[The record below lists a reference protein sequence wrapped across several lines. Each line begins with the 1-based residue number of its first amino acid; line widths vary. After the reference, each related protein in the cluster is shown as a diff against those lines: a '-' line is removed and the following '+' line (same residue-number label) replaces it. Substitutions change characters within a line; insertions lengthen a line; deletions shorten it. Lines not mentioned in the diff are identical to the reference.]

1 MTDLQ
6 SVLLTDLY
14 QLTMLQGYWQE
25 GMDDTAV
32 FELFVRKSPPNR
44 NFLIA
49 AGLEQALDYLENL
62 RFREEECNFL
72 KQSGFFSSQFID
84 WLANLTFTGDV
95 DAMPEGTVFFPNE
108 PILRVTAPLPQAQ
121 LVETRLINLLQFQ
134 TLIASK
140 AARCVLAAPD
150 KLLVD
155 FGLRRAHGSEAGLLA
170 ARAAYMAG
178 FTGTSNVLAGTAF
191 GIPIF
196 GTMAHSY
203 IMAHDDELAAFRAF
217 AHSQPTNVVLL
228 IDTYDTLKA
237 VDKVISLQAELK
249 RDNITVKAVRIDS
262 GDLAGLA
269 TQVREKLDRAGL
281 QHIGIFA
288 SGDLDEYALMRFTRD
303 NIPIDGFGV
312 GTKLTTSSDAPYL
325 NCAYKLQE
333 YAGIPRRKISKGKQT
348 WPGRK
353 QVFRRYDDAGKIE
366 KDTITLIDDSQQGE
380 PLLMPVMKKGKRLQ
394 SRAPLTT
401 IRKKVADN
409 LATLPSELQGLEPIS
424 QSPVEISSRLIRL
437 ARETDKKIGLN

>member
-62 RFREEECNFL
+62 RFREEERNFL

-288 SGDLDEYALMRFTRD
+288 SGDLDEYALMRFTQD

-366 KDTITLIDDSQQGE
+366 KDTITLIDDPQQGE

-409 LATLPSELQGLEPIS
+409 LATLPSELRGFEPIS